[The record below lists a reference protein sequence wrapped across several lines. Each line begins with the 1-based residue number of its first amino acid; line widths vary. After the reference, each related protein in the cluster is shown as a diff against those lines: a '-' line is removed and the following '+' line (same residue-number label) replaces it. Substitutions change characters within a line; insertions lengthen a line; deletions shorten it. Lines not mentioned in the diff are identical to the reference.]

1 MAETGYLAAIR
12 DSYDAVAADYVRLV
26 PKPDAIDPPSRS
38 MLTAFAELVRSA
50 GLGPVADLGC
60 GPGQV
65 TAHLAGL
72 GLSMFGIDLSP
83 KMIMMARQAYPELP
97 YAVGSMTALGL
108 GDGALGGILAW
119 YSTYHTPPDQLPVL
133 FAEFHRTLAPGGYL
147 LLGTYTGDDEQLRP
161 ALAFGHHR
169 VFSTGFNLVPPGRI
183 GALLA
188 QAGLSVTAQLES
200 PPPPAARTR
209 RPHACLLARKPG
221 WRSRVVTVSPP
232 DRWSSLPGSSRAGAQ
247 PRAKVSAP
255 PRLAAPGI
263 GRWIL
268 RRVVIRLMFRYSPS
282 VLQT

>member
-12 DSYDAVAADYVRLV
+12 ESYDAVAADYVRLV

-72 GLSMFGIDLSP
+72 GLSTFGIDLSP
-83 KMIMMARQAYPELP
+83 KMIMMARQAYPELR

-169 VFSTGFNLVPPGRI
+169 VFYRSYLVPPGRI

-200 PPPPAARTR
+200 PPPAAARTR

-221 WRSRVVTVSPP
+221 Q
-232 DRWSSLPGSSRAGAQ
+232 A
-247 PRAKVSAP
+247 
-255 PRLAAPGI
+255 
-263 GRWIL
+263 
-268 RRVVIRLMFRYSPS
+268 
-282 VLQT
+282 